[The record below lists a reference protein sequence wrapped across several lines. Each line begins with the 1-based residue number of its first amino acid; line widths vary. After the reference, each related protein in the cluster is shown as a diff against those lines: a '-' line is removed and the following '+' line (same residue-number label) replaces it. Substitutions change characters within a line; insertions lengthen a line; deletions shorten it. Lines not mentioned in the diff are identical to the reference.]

1 MLSKW
6 ARRLKESNAMDWFHL
21 LYIFWCWGSFVS
33 FDLAEWH
40 FWEVRLRLCPCTNL
54 TECNVNE
61 WSMCDARLWHLF
73 FLYKCYIWPWS
84 SCKYN
89 VSDFDRK
96 SCNYMCTVPKNTSI
110 QDQFCYHFA
119 VFVCTV
125 KSVEGRRRQLLSKVV
140 STSKLPRASMITRH
154 PTMKMATR
162 QITGGKRE
170 REQICETLKKI
181 FPASTFPRWLQR
193 KRVER
198 FAAST

>member
-1 MLSKW
+1 MSEACVTL
-6 ARRLKESNAMDWFHL
+6 
-21 LYIFWCWGSFVS
+21 V
-33 FDLAEWH
+33 FD
-40 FWEVRLRLCPCTNL
+40 T
-54 TECNVNE
+54 
-61 WSMCDARLWHLF
+61 F
-73 FLYKCYIWPWS
+73 FLYKSYIWPS
-84 SCKYN
+84 SGCKYN

-162 QITGGKRE
+162 QTTGGKRE
-170 REQICETLKKI
+170 REQRCESLKKD
-181 FPASTFPRWLQR
+181 FPCFHFSTLTPKKKSGEVCSLHIIHERQKGGR
-193 KRVER
+193 KKLI
-198 FAAST
+198 

>member
-1 MLSKW
+1 MPWTGSTCHTFSGAEEVLSALIWPSGTFGKCDW
-6 ARRLKESNAMDWFHL
+6 DSVLAPTWLNATWMSEACVTL
-21 LYIFWCWGSFVS
+21 V
-33 FDLAEWH
+33 FD
-40 FWEVRLRLCPCTNL
+40 T
-54 TECNVNE
+54 
-61 WSMCDARLWHLF
+61 F
-73 FLYKCYIWPWS
+73 FLYKSYIWPS
-84 SCKYN
+84 SGCKYN

-162 QITGGKRE
+162 QTTGGKRE
-170 REQICETLKKI
+170 RGQRCETLKKI

-193 KRVER
+193 KLER